1 MSSMDFTINPA
12 CCKAVMALSRP
23 LPGPLTMTST
33 SRMPNFIA
41 FSAAC
46 WAAICPANGVLFRL
60 PLKLQVPP
68 VDQQRVSPLV
78 SVIVTMVLLKDALMY
93 AIPDATL
100 RLILRFFVAVVFAI
114 LQCHIIMITPEYRLN
129 CYRKSLTPFFPATVF
144 LGPFRVRALVRVR
157 CPRTGK
163 PFRCRMPR

>member
-12 CCKAVMALSRP
+12 CCNAVIALSRP
-23 LPGPLTMTST
+23 LPGPLILTST
-33 SRMPNFIA
+33 SLMPNFIA

-68 VDQQRVSPLV
+68 VDQHRVSPLV
-78 SVIVTMVLLKDALMY
+78 SVIVTIVLLKDALIY

-100 RLILRFFVAVVFAI
+100 RLILRFFAVVVVFAMFYNDA
-114 LQCHIIMITPEYRLN
+114 HAPEHRLN
-129 CYRKSLTPFFPATVF
+129 V
-144 LGPFRVRALVRVR
+144 V
-157 CPRTGK
+157 
-163 PFRCRMPR
+163 